1 MEKQN
6 SKPPAEEGENDWFF
20 DIIINFLRSP
30 RWKTPIMSF
39 LDHHCIIFDNEE
51 ENKLEYTPV
60 HNEFKN
66 LVEDLIG
73 CLLAELE
80 VTQEQ
85 FMDACE
91 KANKNPIHKKI
102 VDQIVAVDN
111 FVAFKKLMCKRNTE
125 LNEQAMKMLLE
136 KQIVNDMDKAEK
148 KVEKPKEP
156 TPTPEQMEANAKK
169 MMEE

>member
-1 MEKQN
+1 M
-6 SKPPAEEGENDWFF
+6 
-20 DIIINFLRSP
+20 
-30 RWKTPIMSF
+30 
-39 LDHHCIIFDNEE
+39 
-51 ENKLEYTPV
+51 
-60 HNEFKN
+60 
-66 LVEDLIG
+66 
-73 CLLAELE
+73 
-80 VTQEQ
+80 TQEQ